1 MNILKRHIPNAI
13 TCGNL
18 ISGCIGI
25 TFCFEGNL
33 VMGAFMILVGAG
45 FDFFDGF
52 AARMLKVSSP
62 VGKELDSLADMVTFG
77 VLPSVI
83 MYHLLMYVDV
93 HQYLPYLAFL
103 LAAFSAIR
111 LANFNV
117 DERQSDGFIGVPTPA
132 TAIIIGSLPLIMQW
146 YPQYD
151 AYVSNIYVLVGLT
164 LLLSYLMNAEIP
176 LVSLKFKN
184 FGWTGNEARYI
195 LIISSMILLAIFRVA
210 ALPLIVLMQILVSVV
225 FRTKST
231 K

>member
-1 MNILKRHIPNAI
+1 MGIKRHIPNAI

-18 ISGCIGI
+18 LSGCFGI
-25 TFCFEGNL
+25 SQCFEGNL
-33 VMGAFMILVGAG
+33 ILGAAMIIVGAG

-77 VLPSVI
+77 VLPAVI
-83 MYHLLMYVDV
+83 LYQLFLQLNV
-93 HQYLPYLAFL
+93 HEYIPYLAFL
-103 LAAFSAIR
+103 IAAFSAVR

-132 TAIIIGSLPLIMQW
+132 NALLIGSLPLIIDM
-146 YPQYD
+146 YPQFTPYIM
-151 AYVSNIYVLVGLT
+151 NEYVLSGIVVVM
-164 LLLSYLMNAEIP
+164 SYLLNAELP

-184 FGWTGNEARYI
+184 FGWKGNESRYI
-195 LIISSMILLAIFRVA
+195 LIGVSILLLLILQVA
-210 ALPLIVLMQILVSVV
+210 ALPLIVVTQVAVSMV
-225 FRTKST
+225 FK

>member
-1 MNILKRHIPNAI
+1 MKRHIPNAI

>member
-1 MNILKRHIPNAI
+1 MKRHIPNAI

-33 VMGAFMILVGAG
+33 VMGAFMILIGAG

-93 HQYLPYLAFL
+93 YQYLPYLAFL

-151 AYVSNIYVLVGLT
+151 AYVSNVYVLVGLT

-210 ALPLIVLMQILVSVV
+210 ALPLVVLIQILVSVV
-225 FRTKST
+225 FRTKSS

>member
-1 MNILKRHIPNAI
+1 MGIKRHIPNAI

-18 ISGCIGI
+18 LSGCFGI
-25 TFCFEGNL
+25 SQCFEGNL
-33 VMGAFMILVGAG
+33 ILGASMIIVGAG

-77 VLPSVI
+77 VLPAVI
-83 MYHLLMYVDV
+83 LYQLFLQLNV
-93 HQYLPYLAFL
+93 HEYIPYLAFL
-103 LAAFSAIR
+103 IAAFSAVR

-132 TAIIIGSLPLIMQW
+132 NALLIGSLPLIIDM
-146 YPQYD
+146 YPQFTP
-151 AYVSNIYVLVGLT
+151 YVMNEYVLIGIVVVM
-164 LLLSYLMNAEIP
+164 SYLLNAELP

-184 FGWTGNEARYI
+184 FGWKGNESRYI
-195 LIISSMILLAIFRVA
+195 LIGISILLLLFLQVA
-210 ALPLIVLMQILVSVV
+210 ALPLIVVTQVAVSMV
-225 FRTKST
+225 FK

>member
-1 MNILKRHIPNAI
+1 MKKHIPNAI

-25 TFCFEGNL
+25 SFCFEGNL
-33 VMGAFMILVGAG
+33 VNGALMILIGAG

-83 MYHLLMYVDV
+83 MYHLLMYTDV
-93 HQYLPYLAFL
+93 HFYLPYLAFL

-151 AYVSNIYVLVGLT
+151 AYVSNVYVLVGLT
-164 LLLSYLMNAEIP
+164 LVLSYLMNAEIP

-195 LIISSMILLAIFRVA
+195 LILSSIVLLAIFRVA
-210 ALPLIVLMQILVSVV
+210 ALPLVVLMQILVSIV
-225 FRTKST
+225 FRSKSQ